1 MLSKCGMIIAN
12 MLSKCCNI
20 IDAMCSLNVA
30 QYIAN
35 ILSNYCQYIAQDL
48 ASLTIDS
55 IYSIFFVCL
64 HGAAKRGKKL
74 RSASKGMA
82 DSGPNGRTGA
92 ALARLRGG

>member
-12 MLSKCCNI
+12 MLSNCCNT

-35 ILSNYCQYIAQDL
+35 MLSNYCQYIAQDL

-55 IYSIFFVCL
+55 IYSIFFVIL
-64 HGAAKRGKKL
+64 TTDHHLVKI
-74 RSASKGMA
+74 S
-82 DSGPNGRTGA
+82 
-92 ALARLRGG
+92 

>member
-1 MLSKCGMIIAN
+1 MLSKYCIIIAN

-35 ILSNYCQYIAQDL
+35 ILSNYCQYIAQYL

-55 IYSIFFVCL
+55 ICSIFIVILSLEFSWDPIYTV
-64 HGAAKRGKKL
+64 GFWTQI
-74 RSASKGMA
+74 RSNVKF
-82 DSGPNGRTGA
+82 RTIVP
-92 ALARLRGG
+92 